1 MRTDYYKE
9 LIMDYYYTNGTV
21 LIQEVEDIYVTVEV
35 FPNNQTEQ
43 SFERAEFETIA
54 KKETWLNNGITRY
67 DLKTPPNMSEQEQ
80 QELYNEVVNFCKQNM
95 K

>member
-9 LIMDYYYTNGTV
+9 SIMEYYYTNGTV
-21 LIQEVEDIYVTVEV
+21 LIQQVEDIYVTVEV

-67 DLKTPPNMSEQEQ
+67 DLKTPADMSEQEQ